1 VTEGSSL
8 ERNLG
13 FTEAMTLGGG
23 TMIGAG
29 IFILPGLAA
38 EGAGPASSVS
48 FGIAGFVALLA
59 ALSLAELATGMP
71 IAGGSYHYVNRALG
85 GLFGSIVGWGMW
97 TGLMFASAFY
107 MIGFGQYIVVPLPF
121 LDGRALIVL
130 IGLVG
135 LAAITGLNYYGTDE
149 SSGAQNL
156 MIGAELVVVLVYV
169 AVGVF
174 FVEPGNLAEFAPTG
188 PTGIVATTGTVFV
201 TYLGFEIIATVAG
214 EIEDPGRLIPLT
226 MVLSVVAVTLLYVVI
241 MLVSTGVVPY
251 QQLGGSF
258 VPVSDVAAITMGG
271 AVGVAAVTVAAAVAA
286 VSSSNSS
293 ILAASRVI
301 YAMGRDGLMSDRL
314 NVTHDRFATPHRA
327 IIATGGVTG
336 LLVLAGLRVA
346 EIVALLAQ
354 VASFSFLVTYALVHV
369 ALVVFR
375 RVEPEPYDPAFEM
388 PGVLYPA
395 VPVLGIVM
403 AGVVISQM
411 QPAVIVVGT
420 GVVALGAVWY
430 GGYARS
436 RTVEDGLLGEAVRM
450 AFEPGG
456 VAFEAV
462 GGLFGRAEPS
472 EATADT
478 RPYRVVVPVANPTTQ
493 RRLLR
498 LAAATARAHADDG
511 EPELVAVHVTEA
523 RPSPDRNVESDR
535 LDEQRDLLTVARGVA
550 TDIGIDLD
558 TRSAVGDH
566 PGEVILDVIRETDA
580 EQVVLGWQG
589 VADGDDGGE
598 VFGSTLDPVIERAPC
613 EVSLV
618 EFGQE
623 TIGESVALVDAGP
636 HAATVAQRAVD
647 FATVDRET
655 PTLLTVQGPTEDAD
669 PVREGRRTIEWTA
682 KRANLDPDEYET
694 RVVVSED
701 PSSAVVDAVTGYDT
715 VCVGLSERSDAE
727 RLAFGST
734 ARRVSRDAPG
744 NVAVV
749 RGRER
754 LDPDGPARALADVGA
769 AEDVV

>member
-1 VTEGSSL
+1 
-8 ERNLG
+8 
-13 FTEAMTLGGG
+13 
-23 TMIGAG
+23 
-29 IFILPGLAA
+29 
-38 EGAGPASSVS
+38 
-48 FGIAGFVALLA
+48 
-59 ALSLAELATGMP
+59 
-71 IAGGSYHYVNRALG
+71 
-85 GLFGSIVGWGMW
+85 
-97 TGLMFASAFY
+97 
-107 MIGFGQYIVVPLPF
+107 
-121 LDGRALIVL
+121 
-130 IGLVG
+130 
-135 LAAITGLNYYGTDE
+135 
-149 SSGAQNL
+149 
-156 MIGAELVVVLVYV
+156 
-169 AVGVF
+169 VF

-226 MVLSVVAVTLLYVVI
+226 MVLSVVSVTLLYVVI

-251 QQLGGSF
+251 QQLGESF

-271 AVGVAAVTVAAAVAA
+271 AIGVAAVTVAAAVAA
-286 VSSSNSS
+286 ISSSNSS

-336 LLVLAGLRVA
+336 LLVLAGLQVA

-375 RVEPEPYDPAFEM
+375 RVDPEPYDPEFKM

-411 QPAVIVVGT
+411 QPEVIVVGT
-420 GVVALGAVWY
+420 VVVAFGVVWY

-436 RTVEDGLLGEAVRM
+436 RTIEDGLLGEAVRI

-456 VAFEAV
+456 IAFETM
-462 GGLFGRAEPS
+462 GGLFGWAEPS
-472 EATADT
+472 EATIDT
-478 RPYRVVVPVANPTTQ
+478 QPYRVVVPVANPTTQ

-498 LAAATARAHADDG
+498 LAAATARAHADEG

-550 TDIGIDLD
+550 ADIGIDLD
-558 TRSAVGDH
+558 TRSAIADE
-566 PGEVILDVIRETDA
+566 PGEVILEVSRETDA
-580 EQVVLGWQG
+580 EQVILGWQG
-589 VADGDDGGE
+589 VTDDDDGE

-613 EVSLV
+613 DVALV
-618 EFGQE
+618 EFEQE

-647 FATVDRET
+647 FATVDGET
-655 PTLLTVQGPTEDAD
+655 PTLLTVQRPTDDAD
-669 PVREGRRTIEWTA
+669 PVEEGRRMIEWVA
-682 KRANLDPDEYET
+682 NRANLDPDEYESE
-694 RVVVSED
+694 VVVSED
-701 PSSAVVDAVTGYDT
+701 LSSATIDAVTEYDT
-715 VCVGLSERSDAE
+715 VCVGLFERSDVE
-727 RLAFGST
+727 FEFGST
-734 ARRVSRDAPG
+734 ARRVSRDVPG

-749 RGRER
+749 RGRDL
-754 LDPDGPARALADVGA
+754 LDTDSRDGALAGPIA
-769 AEDVV
+769 AEDVS

>member
-1 VTEGSSL
+1 VTDGSSL

-38 EGAGPASSVS
+38 EGAGPASSIS
-48 FGIAGFVALLA
+48 FGIAGFVAFLA

-135 LAAITGLNYYGTDE
+135 LAAIIGLNYYGTDE

-156 MIGAELVVVLVYV
+156 MIGAELVVVLAYV

-226 MVLSVVAVTLLYVVI
+226 MVLSVVSVTLLYVVI

-251 QQLGGSF
+251 QQLGESF

-271 AVGVAAVTVAAAVAA
+271 AIGVAAVTVAAAVAA
-286 VSSSNSS
+286 ISSSNSS

-336 LLVLAGLRVA
+336 LLVLAGLQVA

-354 VASFSFLVTYALVHV
+354 VASFSFLVTYALVHI

-375 RVEPEPYDPAFEM
+375 RVDPEPYDPEFEM
-388 PGVLYPA
+388 PGILYPV
-395 VPVLGIVM
+395 VPVLGIMM

-411 QPAVIVVGT
+411 QPEVIVVGT
-420 GVVALGAVWY
+420 VVVAFGVVWY

-436 RTVEDGLLGEAVRM
+436 RTIEDGLLGEAVRI

-456 VAFEAV
+456 IAFETM
-462 GGLFGRAEPS
+462 GGLFGWAEPS
-472 EATADT
+472 EATTDT
-478 RPYRVVVPVANPTTQ
+478 QPYRVVVPVANPTTQ

-498 LAAATARAHADDG
+498 LAAATARAHADEG

-550 TDIGIDLD
+550 ADIGIDLD
-558 TRSAVGDH
+558 TRSAIADE
-566 PGEVILDVIRETDA
+566 PGEVILEVSRETDA
-580 EQVVLGWQG
+580 EQVILGWQG
-589 VADGDDGGE
+589 VTDDDDGE

-613 EVSLV
+613 DVALV
-618 EFGQE
+618 EFEQE

-647 FATVDRET
+647 FATVDGET
-655 PTLLTVQGPTEDAD
+655 PTLLTVQRPTDDAD
-669 PVREGRRTIEWTA
+669 PVEEGRRMIEWVA
-682 KRANLDPDEYET
+682 NRANLDPDEYESE
-694 RVVVSED
+694 VVVSED
-701 PSSAVVDAVTGYDT
+701 LSSATIDAVTEYDT
-715 VCVGLSERSDAE
+715 VCVGLFERSDVE
-727 RLAFGST
+727 FEFGST
-734 ARRVSRDAPG
+734 ARRVSRDVPG

-749 RGRER
+749 RGRDL
-754 LDPDGPARALADVGA
+754 LDTDSRDGALAGPIA
-769 AEDVV
+769 AEDVS

>member
-1 VTEGSSL
+1 MTEGSSL

-38 EGAGPASSVS
+38 EGAGPASSIS
-48 FGIAGFVALLA
+48 FGIAGLVALLA

-156 MIGAELVVVLVYV
+156 MIGAELVVVLAYV

-174 FVEPGNLAEFAPTG
+174 FIEPGNLAAFAPTG

-251 QQLGGSF
+251 QQLGGSL

-286 VSSSNSS
+286 ISSSNSS

-336 LLVLAGLRVA
+336 LLVLAGLQVA

-375 RVEPEPYDPAFEM
+375 RVDPEPYDPEFEM

-395 VPVLGIVM
+395 VPVLGVLM

-411 QPAVIVVGT
+411 QPEVIVVGV
-420 GVVALGAVWY
+420 GIVALGVVWY

-436 RTVEDGLLGEAVRM
+436 RTVEDGLLGEAVRI

-456 VAFEAV
+456 IAFETV

-472 EATADT
+472 DATADAQ
-478 RPYRVVVPVANPTTQ
+478 PYRVVVPVANPTTQ

-523 RPSPDRNVESDR
+523 RRSPDQNVESDR
-535 LDEQRDLLTVARGVA
+535 LNEQRDLLTVARGVA
-550 TDIGIDLD
+550 AEIGIDLD
-558 TRSAVGDH
+558 TRSAIADD
-566 PGEVILDVIRETDA
+566 PGEVILEVIRETDA
-580 EQVVLGWQG
+580 EQAVLGWQG
-589 VADGDDGGE
+589 VVDGDDDGE

-613 EVSLV
+613 DVALV
-618 EFGQE
+618 EFEQE
-623 TIGESVALVDAGP
+623 AIGKPVALVDAGP

-647 FATVDRET
+647 FATVDGET
-655 PTLLTVQGPTEDAD
+655 ATLLTVQRSTDDVD
-669 PVREGRRTIEWTA
+669 PVKEGRRIIGWTA
-682 KRANLDPDEYET
+682 NRADLDPEEYET
-694 RVVVSED
+694 EVVISDDV
-701 PSSAVVDAVTGYDT
+701 SSAIIDAVTGYDT

-727 RLAFGST
+727 RLEFGST

-749 RGRER
+749 RGRE
-754 LDPDGPARALADVGA
+754 LLEPDSRDRALADVA
-769 AEDVV
+769 AGEDVP